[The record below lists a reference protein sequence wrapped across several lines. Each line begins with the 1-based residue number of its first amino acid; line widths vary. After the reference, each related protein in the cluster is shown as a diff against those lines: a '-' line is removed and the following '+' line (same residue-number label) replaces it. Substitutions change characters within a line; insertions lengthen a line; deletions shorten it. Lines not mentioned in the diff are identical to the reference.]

1 MWTHTE
7 RRIKKKRQ
15 RLMQSLN
22 TQCVNSATETMKT
35 EDVGL
40 KKNITDDNLSDR
52 DALGRG
58 DTLKFLLLYVWS
70 RLSTSFLTNLAD
82 FSILNVNMFQCLS
95 SSVDKTR
102 RVMTSSWCFVN
113 HWSISV
119 TIFWHFTDLNGIFDL
134 FTWFL
139 KDISVHFLLTLGW
152 FFN

>member
-1 MWTHTE
+1 
-7 RRIKKKRQ
+7 
-15 RLMQSLN
+15 MQSLN

-52 DALGRG
+52 DILRRG

-82 FSILNVNMFQCLS
+82 FSILNVNMFWCLS

-113 HWSISV
+113 H
-119 TIFWHFTDLNGIFDL
+119 
-134 FTWFL
+134 
-139 KDISVHFLLTLGW
+139 
-152 FFN
+152 

>member
-1 MWTHTE
+1 MSILQQKQWKQKMSAWLWRHE
-7 RRIKKKRQ
+7 EHYWWQPVWQ
-15 RLMQSLN
+15 RCSQ
-22 TQCVNSATETMKT
+22 QG
-35 EDVGL
+35 DV
-40 KKNITDDNLSDR
+40 
-52 DALGRG
+52 
-58 DTLKFLLLYVWS
+58 LKFLLLYVWS

-82 FSILNVNMFQCLS
+82 FSILNVNMFWCLS